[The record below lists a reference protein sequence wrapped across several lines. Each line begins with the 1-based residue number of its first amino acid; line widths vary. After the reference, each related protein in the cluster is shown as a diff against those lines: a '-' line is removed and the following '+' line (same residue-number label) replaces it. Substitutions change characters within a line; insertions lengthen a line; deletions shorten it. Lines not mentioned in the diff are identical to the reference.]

1 MAATWN
7 GPRAIRR
14 IELDHG
20 DSARDYAQTV
30 DVYLW
35 IDGVWKKTLENA
47 SEKPAPFAF
56 RNRHPIYGRFVT
68 SLVLPEAP
76 LAEGVKIEIVKP
88 NTRYA
93 WTLAEIN
100 VFVGGS
106 STGRSIS
113 VP

>member
-1 MAATWN
+1 MKSLGQLAHGARLERMHASPLW
-7 GPRAIRR
+7 
-14 IELDHG
+14 LDHG
-20 DSARDYAQTV
+20 
-30 DVYLW
+30 
-35 IDGVWKKTLENA
+35 
-47 SEKPAPFAF
+47 F

-106 STGRSIS
+106 STGRSTS
-113 VP
+113 VR